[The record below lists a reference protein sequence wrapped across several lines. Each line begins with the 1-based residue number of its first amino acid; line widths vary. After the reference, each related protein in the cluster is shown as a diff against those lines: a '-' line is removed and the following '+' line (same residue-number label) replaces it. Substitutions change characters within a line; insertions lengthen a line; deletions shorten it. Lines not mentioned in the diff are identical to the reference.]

1 MNSYS
6 VFFTHFIK
14 FIDTNNTIEILNEF
28 KYYPL
33 SARTIAPAAKYLSP
47 VSLSKITA
55 AVKPTPEVPLPVVL
69 ITNGAIHKTLLN
81 NYDFAVDGS
90 PITKILISPLKCVPF
105 SRVFS
110 IPPSNISNIAN
121 LISSCPYI
129 DGAIDYDS
137 ILSTSYFSAKDFI
150 FLTSSIVTYGYSISV
165 IITFMFKHIRLHLN
179 TPLKYCN
186 YLLKYFLNHFLL
198 YRHLLL
204 TLYLLALSYLLSRPL
219 LLIQLILVTFQLEPF
234 QAFLIIKLF
243 ENLHIDKNY
252 E

>member
-1 MNSYS
+1 MPAFAIVTVYYSITSWIATLSSSLILSNSS
-6 VFFTHFIK
+6 IQ
-14 FIDTNNTIEILNEF
+14 TI
-28 KYYPL
+28 PL

-69 ITNGAIHKTLLN
+69 ITNGAIDKTLLN

-90 PITKILISPLKCVPF
+90 PITRILISPLKCVPF

-129 DGAIDYDS
+129 DGAIDYDN
-137 ILSTSYFSAKDFI
+137 ILSTSYFSANDFI

-179 TPLKYCN
+179 TPVK
-186 YLLKYFLNHFLL
+186 
-198 YRHLLL
+198 
-204 TLYLLALSYLLSRPL
+204 
-219 LLIQLILVTFQLEPF
+219 I
-234 QAFLIIKLF
+234 LF
-243 ENLHIDKNY
+243 ESFFAI
-252 E
+252 

>member
-1 MNSYS
+1 MYASFCNCNCLLFHYFMNSYS

-14 FIDTNNTIEILNEF
+14 FINTNDAKFNIKIIW
-28 KYYPL
+28 KYPL

-55 AVKPTPEVPLPVVL
+55 AVRPTPDVPLPVVF
-69 ITNGAIHKTLLN
+69 ITSGAIDKILLN

-90 PITKILISPLKCVPF
+90 PITKILISPLKWVPF

-110 IPPSNISNIAN
+110 IPPSNISNKAN

-137 ILSTSYFSAKDFI
+137 IFSTSYFSAKDFI

-165 IITFMFKHIRLHLN
+165 IIKFMLKHIRLHLN
-179 TPLKYCN
+179 MPKIYF
-186 YLLKYFLNHFLL
+186 YYQLKYFLNHF
-198 YRHLLL
+198 
-204 TLYLLALSYLLSRPL
+204 
-219 LLIQLILVTFQLEPF
+219 
-234 QAFLIIKLF
+234 
-243 ENLHIDKNY
+243 
-252 E
+252 